1 MPSDSPDRNEGDRPA
16 REHSIVF
23 DPHRCVGCVDC
34 CKACPTGAI
43 RVRDG
48 CAVAD
53 PELCIDC
60 GECIRWCR
68 HGAVRAATATP
79 ADLRRFKYT
88 VAMPSLTLYSQ
99 FGRDVEPGQVLQ
111 ALRSIGFDDVYDLS
125 AMCDMHA
132 SATDAYLSECGG
144 PWPKISVTCSAVIRL
159 ILLRYPDMID
169 NLLPIETA
177 RELAAKLL
185 RRRLVA
191 EKGLA
196 PGDIGIFFITPCSAT
211 LHSIHHPEGLE
222 ESYLDGAFSIA
233 ELYGPMLKALKA
245 VRAGGSVEPRPPI
258 SARGL
263 LWAMAGGEIA
273 GLRDSNTITVGG
285 VRDVVRV
292 FDHIEEGKL
301 QAVDFIEAYICPD
314 GCISGPLTV
323 EGRYAARR
331 TVQQAVR
338 RLGRQVGEG
347 AVVPEEK
354 VRAMLREHF
363 FDLEEHLKARPV
375 RPLGRNLQEAAE
387 CRREV
392 ERLLARLPG
401 KDCAACGAPRCA
413 AHAEDV
419 VRGLAAL
426 DDCVF
431 VRIER
436 LQEAAASTK
445 EDHE

>member
-1 MPSDSPDRNEGDRPA
+1 MSVGAPESDHPRGR
-16 REHSIVF
+16 HSIVF
-23 DPHRCVGCVDC
+23 DRQRCVGCVDC

-43 RVRDG
+43 RVRGG

-68 HGAVRAATATP
+68 HGAVHAATATS

-88 VAMPSLTLYSQ
+88 VALPTLTLYSQ
-99 FGRDVEPGQVLQ
+99 FGKEVEPGQVLQ
-111 ALRSIGFDDVYDLS
+111 ALRALDFDDVYDLS

-132 SATDAYLSECGG
+132 SATDAYLSECRG
-144 PWPKISVTCSAVIRL
+144 PWPKISVTCPAIIRL
-159 ILLRYPDMID
+159 ILRRYPDMID
-169 NLLPIETA
+169 NLLPIETP

-191 EKGLA
+191 EKGLD
-196 PGDIGIFFITPCSAT
+196 PGDIGIFLITPCSAM
-211 LHSIHHPEGLE
+211 LQSIHHPETLE
-222 ESYLDGAFSIA
+222 ASYMDGAFSIV
-233 ELYGPMLKALKA
+233 ELYGPLLKAIK
-245 VRAGGSVEPRPPI
+245 AGGRVENPPPI

-273 GLRDSNTITVGG
+273 GLRNANTITVGG
-285 VRDVVRV
+285 VRDVLRV

-314 GCISGPLTV
+314 GCISGQLTV

-331 TVQQAVR
+331 TVQQIVHRSGQQA
-338 RLGRQVGEG
+338 GEG
-347 AVVPEEK
+347 AVALEEK

-363 FDLEEHLKARPV
+363 FDLEEHLQARPV
-375 RPLGRNLQEAAE
+375 RPLGRNLREA
-387 CRREV
+387 V
-392 ERLLARLPG
+392 ERRQEEERVLAKLPG
-401 KDCAACGAPRCA
+401 KNCAACGAPGCA
-413 AHAEDV
+413 THAEDV
-419 VRGLAAL
+419 VRGQAAL

-431 VRIER
+431 LRIAR
-436 LQEAAASTK
+436 LQEAMAGTK
-445 EDHE
+445 ESVHD